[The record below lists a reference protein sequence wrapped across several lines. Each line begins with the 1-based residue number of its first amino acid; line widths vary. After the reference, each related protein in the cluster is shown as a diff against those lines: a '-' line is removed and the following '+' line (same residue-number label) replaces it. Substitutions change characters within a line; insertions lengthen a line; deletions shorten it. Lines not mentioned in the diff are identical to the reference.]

1 MNGALFRKLLRDL
14 RLPLL
19 VVALLLCAFQ
29 TLWAKIT
36 DRISND
42 LMDKLLWLGGG
53 RNVSPQEIEETIFE
67 GPGKIMRTM
76 MGGEAIS
83 LFSTTDMLTVG
94 YVHPLMLT
102 VFCIWAI
109 GRASGAIAG
118 EIDRGTM
125 ELLLAQPVPRYR
137 VVISHLAVD
146 LLTIPVLCV
155 SLWAGNWLGIH
166 LFEVRQPPPPAPSV
180 KPSFGPMFMLPG
192 RAPAK
197 EPPLAPSEPG
207 PLLDP
212 VTMGPGLFNVA
223 ALLFAVSGYTMWISA
238 LGRFRWRVL
247 GVAVLLTL
255 VQFLVNVVG
264 QLWDAAAFLRPFT
277 VFYYFQPQQIILKQ
291 RWMVDL
297 QGIWH
302 LSQPWTVHGI
312 GVLVTL
318 GVVGYAMALWTF
330 CRRDLPAPL

>member
-1 MNGALFRKLLRDL
+1 MNGALLRKLLRDL
-14 RLPLL
+14 RVPLL

-29 TLWAKIT
+29 CLWAKIT

-42 LMDKLLWLGGG
+42 LMDKLLWLGAG
-53 RNVSPQEIEETIFE
+53 RNVSPQEIEATIFE

-76 MGGEAIS
+76 MGGEMIS
-83 LFSTTDMLTVG
+83 LFNTADMLSVG

-137 VVISHLAVD
+137 VVLTHFGVD
-146 LLTIPVLCV
+146 LLTIPILCL

-166 LFEVRQPPPPAPSV
+166 LFEVRQPPPPAPTT
-180 KPSFGPMFMLPG
+180 KPLIGPMIFLPG
-192 RAPAK
+192 LVPEK
-197 EPPLAPSEPG
+197 EPSQTPAEPG

-212 VTMGPGLFNVA
+212 LTYGPGLFNVA

-247 GVAVLLTL
+247 GVAVLTTL
-255 VQFLVNVVG
+255 VQFLINVVG

-277 VFYYFQPQQIILKQ
+277 VFYYFQPQQIILKH
-291 RWMVDL
+291 RWSVDL

-302 LSQPWTVHGI
+302 LSQPWAI
-312 GVLVTL
+312 NNIALLVTV
-318 GVVGYAMALWTF
+318 GAVGYSMALWTF